1 MSNEINYEKK
11 INSIESTIALFKKLI
26 EDMMIQNQE
35 ILQRS
40 VDVKEVFQ
48 SFKDEV
54 ANKILEI
61 DATNIE
67 ELKSELK
74 KELNKNFDEKEKKV
88 VIDNLDLISI
98 TKTVTNS
105 VKNSIGN
112 KSEEKEVVKTSIIK
126 PILFST
132 IISSIVSVL
141 LVLGGSK
148 TINSINKIEKEE
160 TIKYDKNTKFN
171 CLIKKSGTFTS
182 FVFEVKDEVK
192 GVKNIYGWEN
202 DKYICYYDLN
212 SK

>member
-11 INSIESTIALFKKLI
+11 INSIESTVSLLKKLI
-26 EDMMIQNQE
+26 EEIMIQNQE
-35 ILQRS
+35 TLQRN
-40 VDVKEVFQ
+40 VDVKEIFQ
-48 SFKDEV
+48 NFRDEV
-54 ANKILEI
+54 ANKIQEI
-61 DATNIE
+61 DATSIE
-67 ELKSELK
+67 DLKDELK

-105 VKNSIGN
+105 VKNSLGN

-132 IISSIVSVL
+132 IISSVVSIL
-141 LVLGGSK
+141 LILGGSK
-148 TINSINKIEKEE
+148 VINS
-160 TIKYDKNTKFN
+160 KFN

-182 FVFEVKDEVK
+182 FVFESKDEVK

-202 DKYICYYDLN
+202 DKYICYYELG
-212 SK
+212 K

>member
-11 INSIESTIALFKKLI
+11 INSIESTVSLLKKLI
-26 EDMMIQNQE
+26 EEIMIQNQE
-35 ILQRS
+35 TLQRN
-40 VDVKEVFQ
+40 VDVKEIFQ
-48 SFKDEV
+48 NFRDEV
-54 ANKILEI
+54 ANKIQEI
-61 DATNIE
+61 DATSIE
-67 ELKSELK
+67 DLKDELK

-105 VKNSIGN
+105 VKNSLGN

-132 IISSIVSVL
+132 IISSVVSIL
-141 LVLGGSK
+141 LILGGSK
-148 TINSINKIEKEE
+148 VINSNDKIEKEE
-160 TIKYDKNTKFN
+160 TIKYDKDTKFN

-182 FVFEVKDEVK
+182 FVFESKDEVK

-202 DKYICYYDLN
+202 DKYICYYELG
-212 SK
+212 K